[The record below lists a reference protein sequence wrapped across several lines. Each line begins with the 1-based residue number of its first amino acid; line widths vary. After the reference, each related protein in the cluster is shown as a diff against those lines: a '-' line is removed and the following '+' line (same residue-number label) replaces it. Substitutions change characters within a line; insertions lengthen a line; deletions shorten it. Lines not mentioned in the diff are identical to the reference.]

1 MKSSK
6 KVLKMGKESA
16 KGSVNE
22 IIKICVGGQDFKT
35 TLGTLMSDRNSMLAK
50 MFESDLLG
58 RVATALQ
65 EILIPVR
72 ISSIG
77 VQNTLRAF

>member
-1 MKSSK
+1 
-6 KVLKMGKESA
+6 MGKESA

-35 TLGTLMSDRNSMLAK
+35 TLGTLMSDQNSMLGK

-58 RVATALQ
+58 TL
-65 EILIPVR
+65 LIFV
-72 ISSIG
+72 G
-77 VQNTLRAF
+77 MV